1 MWNADE
7 RLTDRNPAIAC
18 LESAPYSGII
28 FFVGIHFFVLLSV
41 VLFLQS
47 SVAATTWNVPV
58 LYWSMK
64 IEGQVA
70 MRKGFEEEVQKFNSS
85 GADKI
90 NLQSYVAGEGRRG
103 VLNQTQQM
111 DEVLKGTPNVIV
123 IQPTDNSALA
133 RGLQQANIKGIP
145 VIAYDQYIVNG
156 NLASFLS
163 SDNYQGGR
171 DNGDYID
178 NFFEKGKTIRIV
190 VFEYPRVSST
200 MDRVDGFFDSLR
212 SHDRGFKVLKRYEA
226 VDPSSG
232 EAAAK
237 QFLKDFPDKGSVD
250 LILTVN
256 DGGGI
261 SIVKSLWDKKRT
273 EIKHAT
279 FDGDPASVENIK
291 NKRLTIIDSAQ
302 FCAELGR
309 ETARALI
316 SYLKKNRIAPK
327 VLVPTY
333 PVTTQTLKD
342 YPGWM
347 GRPTP
352 GQKLPQASLKTTT
365 SKVSGGSRSSNRLI
379 VKIGAAPLCPYLCEK
394 GPGVWGGYIYDILKE
409 VSLEQGFILQ
419 IESIS
424 NTRAVASLQARKFNY
439 VIVPSYLVRYLPDI
453 RIVGPSLGMS
463 YLGALVPGTFKESL
477 IDVDELVSR
486 KVVYADVG
494 SGEGPEFLSGG
505 SSSKVIKL
513 TGSDVVDRMVK
524 MLTDRRV
531 DLALGDYNLLSYSM
545 GRKTGVN
552 LKLVPTS
559 VAGFSSLVMVS
570 VPKEPEFGSV
580 PQHLNNWFL
589 RARSTGELE
598 KILGRYSLKDW
609 HLLSHD

>member
-1 MWNADE
+1 M
-7 RLTDRNPAIAC
+7 
-18 LESAPYSGII
+18 GII
-28 FFVGIHFFVLLSV
+28 HSVGIHFFAFLSV
-41 VLFLQS
+41 ILFLQS

-70 MRKGFEEEVQKFNSS
+70 MRKGFEEEVQKFNSL

-103 VLNQTQQM
+103 VLNQTLQM
-111 DEVLKGTPNVIV
+111 DEALKGNPHVIV

-178 NFFEKGKTIRIV
+178 KTFEKGKMIRVV

-200 MDRVDGFFDSLR
+200 MDRVDGFFDALR
-212 SHDRGFKVLKRYEA
+212 SHDRNFKVLKRYEA

-232 EAAAK
+232 DVAAR

-261 SIVKSLWDKKRT
+261 SIVKYLWEKKRT

-279 FDGDPASVENIK
+279 FDGDPESVENIK

-316 SYLKKNRIAPK
+316 SYLQKSRIAPK
-327 VLVPTY
+327 VLVPTF
-333 PVTTQTLKD
+333 PVTLQTFKD

-347 GRPTP
+347 GRPTSV
-352 GQKLPQASLKTTT
+352 QKALQ
-365 SKVSGGSRSSNRLI
+365 VSPKSVVVKKSAGSRSSLNRLI

-463 YLGALVPGTFKESL
+463 YLGALVPGNFKESL
-477 IDVDELVSR
+477 IDADELVSR
-486 KVVYADVG
+486 KVVFADVG
-494 SGEGPEFLSGG
+494 SGEGPDFLSA
-505 SSSKVIKL
+505 SRSSKVIKL

-545 GRKTGVN
+545 GRKAGVS
-552 LKLVPTS
+552 LKLIPTS

-570 VPKEPEFGSV
+570 IPKEPEFGSV

-609 HLLSHD
+609 HLLAHD

>member
-1 MWNADE
+1 MDCLFGVGAV
-7 RLTDRNPAIAC
+7 LGYNPC
-18 LESAPYSGII
+18 
-28 FFVGIHFFVLLSV
+28 VG
-41 VLFLQS
+41 LFLFIFCTAFFFFQS
-47 SVAATTWNVPV
+47 SVAETNWNVPV

-64 IEGQVA
+64 IEGQMA
-70 MRKGFEEEVQKFNSS
+70 MRKGFEEEIHKFNSS

-103 VLNQTQQM
+103 VLNQIQQM
-111 DEVLKGTPNVIV
+111 DEALKGNPHVIV

-133 RGLQQANIKGIP
+133 RGLQQANTKGIP
-145 VIAYDQYIVNG
+145 IIAYDQYIVNG

-171 DNGDYID
+171 DNGDYVD
-178 NFFEKGKTIRIV
+178 SFFEKGKTIRIV

-212 SHDRGFKVLKRYEA
+212 SRDRNFKVLKRYEA
-226 VDPSSG
+226 VDPGSG

-237 QFLKDFPDKGSVD
+237 EFLKDFPDKGSVD
-250 LILTVN
+250 LIVTVN
-256 DGGGI
+256 DGGGL

-316 SYLKKNRIAPK
+316 SYLKKKRVAPK

-333 PVTTQTLKD
+333 PVTAQSLKD

-352 GQKLPQASLKTTT
+352 APKAPPAILKPATTT
-365 SKVSGGSRSSNRLI
+365 SKVVESPRSSNRLI

-439 VIVPSYLVRYLPDI
+439 VIVPAYLVRYLPDI

-463 YLGALVPGTFKESL
+463 YLGALVPNAFKESL

-494 SGEGPEFLSGG
+494 SGEGPEFLSE
-505 SSSKVIKL
+505 SRSSKVIKL

-531 DLALGDYNLLSYSM
+531 DMALGDYNLLSYSM
-545 GRKTGVN
+545 GRKSGVS

-580 PQHLNNWFL
+580 PQHLNNWFM
-589 RARSTGELE
+589 RARSSGELE